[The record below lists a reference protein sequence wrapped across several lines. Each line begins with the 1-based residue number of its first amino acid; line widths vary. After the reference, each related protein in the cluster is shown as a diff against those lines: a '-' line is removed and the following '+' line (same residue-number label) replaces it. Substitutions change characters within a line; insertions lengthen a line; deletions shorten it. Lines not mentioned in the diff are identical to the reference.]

1 MECGEAAGVLERLE
15 GGLYI
20 GAGRGAELSSPRTRG
35 RRRGRV
41 CVRMSS
47 EAGGEREQEGELTG
61 KRRPR
66 ERREDDDG
74 DEPSQTATVRPW
86 ARGGLR
92 R

>member
-1 MECGEAAGVLERLE
+1 MECSGEARVA
-15 GGLYI
+15 LYRQR
-20 GAGRGAELSSPRTRG
+20 GRRPSV

-41 CVRMSS
+41 CTRMSS
-47 EAGGEREQEGELTG
+47 GLGDEREQEGELTG

-74 DEPSQTATVRPW
+74 DEPSQIDIVHPW